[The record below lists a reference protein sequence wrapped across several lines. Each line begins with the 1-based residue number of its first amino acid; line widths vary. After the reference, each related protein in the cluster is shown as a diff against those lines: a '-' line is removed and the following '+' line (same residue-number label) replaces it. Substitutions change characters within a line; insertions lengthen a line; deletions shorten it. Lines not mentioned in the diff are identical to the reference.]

1 MREIVSHPFISA
13 VNLSNATPTIYIGK
27 EEFINLVITEDHTR
41 WCEAYQYR
49 FGYNEMIVGLLIPSL
64 AFFSLQL
71 YFFILDHSDRIQV
84 LKNDETGKKKKVV
97 LKLLKGF
104 TRWTFLIYF
113 GWIIYQR
120 FWGILKQ

>member
-1 MREIVSHPFISA
+1 MVSNFFSNITDLSQPSLIIGNETFT
-13 VNLSNATPTIYIGK
+13 NLI
-27 EEFINLVITEDHTR
+27 ITDDHAR

-49 FGYNEMIVGLLIPSL
+49 FGYNEMIMGLLIPAL

-71 YFFILDHSDRIQV
+71 YFFVLDHSNRIKV
-84 LKNDETGKKKKVV
+84 LREDETGKKKKVV
-97 LKLLKGF
+97 LKMLKFF